1 MPARFIGRR
10 IRVQLGASTVTAFDG
25 RTVIA
30 THERLIVQ
38 GSQSLALDHY
48 LEVLQRKPG
57 ALPGATTL
65 LQARAS
71 GVFTPPTR
79 RSGRPRASPTVT
91 AAAPVAMSTRV
102 GPVTPG
108 PEQTDRA
115 TGVTLDAAARG
126 GDGVTRRGR
135 GVPADH
141 ASGCLGNPSEASLLH
156 RIRGHDWRIAT
167 PDFSGRSN

>member
-1 MPARFIGRR
+1 VETVPARFIGRR

-102 GPVTPG
+102 GPTMTGAAGIRPVTPG
-108 PEQTDRA
+108 PEQT
-115 TGVTLDAAARG
+115 
-126 GDGVTRRGR
+126 
-135 GVPADH
+135 
-141 ASGCLGNPSEASLLH
+141 
-156 RIRGHDWRIAT
+156 
-167 PDFSGRSN
+167 